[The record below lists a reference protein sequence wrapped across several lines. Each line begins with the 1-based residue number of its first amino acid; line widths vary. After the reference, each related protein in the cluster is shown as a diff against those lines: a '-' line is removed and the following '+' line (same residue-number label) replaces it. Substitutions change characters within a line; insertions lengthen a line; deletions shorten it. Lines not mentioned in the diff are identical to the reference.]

1 MTRETEQLLRVAN
14 HYLAEAKRVL
24 AKTSVS
30 MRHPIRGLL
39 IGPLVAPVAYWIG
52 VIASAWI
59 RDVRLGWFQALRE
72 LAVIAAFGLPIAY
85 TAALVWG
92 APILYALRRVG
103 WLRAETLIVAGAVG
117 GTIVGAWFAVVQQGS
132 FIRVRMPVLGAA
144 VLGALVAS
152 TCWWA
157 GRGKPEPNRPAT

>member
-92 APILYALRRVG
+92 DADPLCASPPRLAASRDSYCGGRRG
-103 WLRAETLIVAGAVG
+103 WNDR
-117 GTIVGAWFAVVQQGS
+117 
-132 FIRVRMPVLGAA
+132 R
-144 VLGALVAS
+144 
-152 TCWWA
+152 
-157 GRGKPEPNRPAT
+157 